1 MIEVAFHDHLT
12 SDNPVPDGSGFSQ
25 KEANFSLFWGLA
37 IQQYGST
44 LIPDDA
50 PIDRVARGM
59 DSLTGEQ
66 RRGLDLFMGDG
77 ECSSCHGGSAFGN
90 TVEGRRFANIGVR
103 PMVEDG
109 GIQPENK
116 GKFKVSTLRNV
127 ELTGPYFHT
136 GGYLTLRQVVDF
148 YNRGGDFPNKETQ
161 IEPLGLTEGQ
171 ENDLVAFLLTLT
183 DERVRCERAPFDR
196 PAIAVP
202 NGPSLAAVGAGG
214 RATGGCLRPFLGA
227 DPMDP

>member
-1 MIEVAFHDHLT
+1 MSWKGRTFPELGRKLLNLTPLGQQEVAMDDSKLGSLSLSPANGLNTTYGEMIEVAFHDHLT

-90 TVEGRRFANIGVR
+90 TVEGRRFANIGG
-103 PMVEDG
+103 M
-109 GIQPENK
+109 
-116 GKFKVSTLRNV
+116 
-127 ELTGPYFHT
+127 
-136 GGYLTLRQVVDF
+136 
-148 YNRGGDFPNKETQ
+148 
-161 IEPLGLTEGQ
+161 
-171 ENDLVAFLLTLT
+171 
-183 DERVRCERAPFDR
+183 
-196 PAIAVP
+196 IA
-202 NGPSLAAVGAGG
+202 S
-214 RATGGCLRPFLGA
+214 
-227 DPMDP
+227 